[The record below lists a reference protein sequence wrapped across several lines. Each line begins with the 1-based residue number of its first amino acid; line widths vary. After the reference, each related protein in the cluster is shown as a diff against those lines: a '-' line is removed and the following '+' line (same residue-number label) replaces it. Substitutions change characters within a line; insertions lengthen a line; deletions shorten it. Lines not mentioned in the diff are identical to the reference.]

1 MSAAGGDRELR
12 LAARA
17 IKTARTH
24 VEQAAFL
31 FPGGPETREQAIQV
45 MSDLYASLSWILTL
59 RRTRNL
65 ELGSRRKAKRR
76 AA

>member
-1 MSAAGGDRELR
+1 MSASGGDRELR

-31 FPGGPETREQAIQV
+31 FPGGPETRQRAVWV
-45 MSDLYASLSWILTL
+45 MTNLWDALEWVQTL

-65 ELGSRRKAKRR
+65 ELGAQRKAKRR

>member
-31 FPGGPETREQAIQV
+31 FPGGTKTREQAVQV
-45 MSDLYASLSWILTL
+45 MSDLYASVEWVQTL

-65 ELGSRRKAKRR
+65 ELGARRKAKRR